1 LFHNAGHW
9 PTTWRMNSSVPA
21 RGAVAGSL
29 LPVYGCEPATFGL
42 AGLLVVTAEHWDGV
56 VSFFAAGADTV
67 AYAVSENSGD

>member
-29 LPVYGCEPATFGL
+29 LPVYGREPAIFGL
-42 AGLLVVTAEHWDGV
+42 AGLLVGTTERQIFRVRPSDRYW
-56 VSFFAAGADTV
+56 
-67 AYAVSENSGD
+67 